1 MAGKHIISALVENRP
16 GVLSHIAGLF
26 ASRGFNIDSLAVG
39 ETETPELSRITVVV
53 RGDAGILEQV
63 RKQLAKVIDVIR
75 VTELSSVDHVERDL
89 MLINVN
95 APAGKRSEI
104 LEVTEV
110 FRGKIVDI
118 GAKHVMIEISGPENK
133 IEAFIELMRPYGI
146 REMVRTGRVALMR
159 GGDGANRRRQKSA
172 DEEQ

>member
-16 GVLSHIAGLF
+16 GVLTHIAGLF

-53 RGDAGILEQV
+53 RGDVGILEQV

-159 GGDGANRRRQKSA
+159 GGDGGNRRRQKSA
-172 DEEQ
+172 DEEE